1 MVAGY
6 VWPAP
11 TSRRSS
17 WPWKAAASVEHRC
30 QACGARQLERSVR
43 NGWVSIAVGV
53 LTLPLLVFSLP
64 LLVTGTY
71 DLLFRRRAPVVP
83 GVQPPP
89 VRFSSGPP
97 VRRCTCGGSCW
108 VYDVANL
115 GALGHL
121 VSYRCERCARL
132 FKTQT
137 LRGLLLGVWGTAWV
151 LPAVVMTALSGE
163 WLRVPLG
170 LIGVGFLLWYP
181 VQSSLNTSRYP
192 AQKEW

>member
-6 VWPAP
+6 VWPAS
-11 TSRRSS
+11 TSRTSP
-17 WPWKAAASVEHRC
+17 WPWEAAATFEHRC

-53 LTLPLLVFSLP
+53 LTLPLLMISLP
-64 LLVTGTY
+64 LLVNGTY

-97 VRRCTCGGSCW
+97 VRQCTCGGSCW
-108 VYDVANL
+108 VYDVADL

-121 VSYRCERCARL
+121 IRYRCERCERL
-132 FKTQT
+132 FNTQT
-137 LRGLLLGVWGTAWV
+137 LRGMLNGVWAAAWILPLQV
-151 LPAVVMTALSGE
+151 LMALSGE
-163 WLRVPLG
+163 WWSALVV
-170 LIGVGFLLWYP
+170 LIGPAFFLWYP
-181 VQSSLNTSRYP
+181 VQSALNASRYP
-192 AQKEW
+192 ARKEW